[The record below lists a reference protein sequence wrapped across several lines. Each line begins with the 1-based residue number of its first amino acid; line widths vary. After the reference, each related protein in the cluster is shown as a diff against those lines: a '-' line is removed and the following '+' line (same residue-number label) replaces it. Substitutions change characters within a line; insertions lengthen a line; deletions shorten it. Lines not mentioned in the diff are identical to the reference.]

1 MVFDPRSIGILLIES
16 FTNLIFMTWWI
27 VFTIRLAY
35 GTHSGNL
42 ENLNWIEHVLDGI
55 FLLEILFTF
64 FIGIPVD
71 EMSG

>member
-1 MVFDPRSIGILLIES
+1 
-16 FTNLIFMTWWI
+16 MTWWI